1 MSDIAVNP
9 QTGEAVRWDGN
20 AWAPVETARNPRTGA
35 VVGFNGREWAPIPM
49 PVPERSTG
57 ERVMR
62 GIGITGQGFNNAIG
76 SAVGFLPDLVGSGL
90 RAVGL
95 PSSEP
100 GQYTRMAQQG
110 LNALGRN
117 DVPETATER
126 NLMQVG
132 EGMGGAASIM
142 APAAMVG
149 QFAKAG
155 GMAQKIGSALSSQ
168 PALQL
173 ASGAAGGSVTQATDN
188 PWLGMAAS
196 LAVPAAVSIG
206 RGLISP
212 GAGVAMNPETKRL
225 AGVAAAENIPLTPGQ
240 ITDSRPLKTME
251 SVFNTLPL
259 TAGPQAKV
267 VEAQR
272 TAFNQAV
279 LGKAGTSAD
288 LATPDVVRGTLDR
301 AGGVIRDISNRTTMQ
316 LDPAGM
322 QAVNDIAREVT
333 KTYTPEVSKP
343 IVSRI
348 MQFIDKVDTKKMTVE
363 GKQFAA
369 LDSALAA
376 EASSATNG
384 NVRRLIGDLRENLR
398 GMMDRSISPRDAE
411 NWKIARRDYAIG
423 STIKDTMNRPNI
435 PGTAGHISPAGLAAE
450 LASGPQANYAMG
462 RGGLNDLARVGK
474 AFVQESIPNSGTP
487 ERMAMQGLLTGST
500 MSGAMMSGANPGT
513 TAALTALSLGLP
525 RGVQALYNSPAGK
538 AYLTNML
545 ADRLI
550 GKPTQGAVA
559 GLTLAQAKSIL
570 EDKK

>member
-20 AWAPVETARNPRTGA
+20 AWAPVETARNPRTGE

-57 ERVMR
+57 ERIMR
-62 GIGITGQGFNNAIG
+62 GVGITGQGFNNAIG

-117 DVPETATER
+117 DIPETPVER

-173 ASGAAGGSVTQATDN
+173 ASGAAGGSVAQATDN

-212 GAGVAMNPETKRL
+212 GAGVAMNPETQRL

-240 ITDSRPLKTME
+240 ATGSRPLKAME
-251 SVFNTLPL
+251 SVFGTLPL

-267 VEAQR
+267 VEGQR
-272 TAFNQAV
+272 TAFNRAV

-288 LATPDVVRGTLDR
+288 LATPDVLKSTLDR
-301 AGGVIRDISNRTTMQ
+301 AGGAISEIAGRNTMK
-316 LDPAGM
+316 LDAEGM
-322 QAVNDIAREVT
+322 QAVNKITREVA
-333 KTYTPEVSKP
+333 KTYTDDVSKP
-343 IVSRI
+343 IVKRV
-348 MQFIDKVDTKKMTVE
+348 QDFIDKIDTKTMTVE

-369 LDSALAA
+369 LDSELAA
-376 EASSATNG
+376 EASSAANG
-384 NVRRLIGDLRENLR
+384 NVRRLIGDLRDKLR
-398 GMMDRSISPRDAE
+398 GMMDRSISPADAE
-411 NWKIARRDYAIG
+411 DWLQARRDYAIG
-423 STIKDTMNRPNI
+423 STVKEAMNSPNI
-435 PGTAGHISPAGLAAE
+435 PATAGHISPAALAQAV
-450 LASGPQANYAMG
+450 AAGPQANFAMG
-462 RGGLNDLARVGK
+462 RGSLNDLSRVGK

-487 ERMAMQGLLTGST
+487 ERLAMQGLLTGST
-500 MSGAMMSGANPGT
+500 MGGAMLSGANPGA
-513 TAALTALSLGLP
+513 TAAMTALSLGLP
-525 RGVQALYNSPAGK
+525 RGIQALYNSPAGK
-538 AYLTNML
+538 AYLTNMM

-559 GLTLAQAKSIL
+559 GMTLAQAKSIL